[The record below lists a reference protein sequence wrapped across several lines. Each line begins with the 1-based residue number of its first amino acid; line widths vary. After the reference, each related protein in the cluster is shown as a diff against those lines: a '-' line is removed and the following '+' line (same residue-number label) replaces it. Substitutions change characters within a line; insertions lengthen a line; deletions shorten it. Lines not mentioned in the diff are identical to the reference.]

1 MITIATAFAA
11 AATISTTKLC
21 KWIIVWW
28 IFIFLGEV
36 PPMII
41 FPKRGNEKTH
51 QQNGVDTSK
60 NTTKNV
66 FVIEISRLRRVHFSR
81 NSWQIYAEQLYDV
94 Y

>member
-21 KWIIVWW
+21 KWMN
-28 IFIFLGEV
+28 FFYLGEV

-51 QQNGVDTSK
+51 Q
-60 NTTKNV
+60 
-66 FVIEISRLRRVHFSR
+66 
-81 NSWQIYAEQLYDV
+81 
-94 Y
+94 